1 MWDEFGWEAKKRFG
15 VPEFP
20 LMYTTSALCKLM
32 YGWRF
37 GEASALKQVA
47 KCHKPMLFIHG
58 SKDTFVPTDMV
69 YPLYEAKPQPKQ
81 LWIARGSIHARSYN
95 DYPEEYSRRVASFV
109 GKYIR

>member
-1 MWDEFGWEAKKRFG
+1 
-15 VPEFP
+15 
-20 LMYTTSALCKLM
+20 MYTTSALCKLM
-32 YGWRF
+32 YGWSF

-81 LWIARGSIHARSYN
+81 LWIARGRFMHVHITT
-95 DYPEEYSRRVASFV
+95 
-109 GKYIR
+109 IRKNIRAVWLLS